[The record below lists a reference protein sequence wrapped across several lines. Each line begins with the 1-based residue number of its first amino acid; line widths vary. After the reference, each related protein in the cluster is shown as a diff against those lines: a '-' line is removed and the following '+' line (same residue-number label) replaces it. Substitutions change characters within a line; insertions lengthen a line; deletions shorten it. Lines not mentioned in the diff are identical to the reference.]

1 MTLVHCDDLDRDEK
15 RSFRLDRME
24 WARFED

>member
-1 MTLVHCDDLDRDEK
+1 MTLVHCDDLDRNEK